1 MCLKIRKSGYLYK
14 TLKIKLQTQCTVLSL
29 SRLKYLYSE
38 GKKENN
44 MLKRKGKT
52 GLKQLIDVS
61 EVSSTIKFLNL
72 FILLLVKSMSKMK
85 L

>member
-1 MCLKIRKSGYLYK
+1 MR
-14 TLKIKLQTQCTVLSL
+14 
-29 SRLKYLYSE
+29 
-38 GKKENN
+38 GKK
-44 MLKRKGKT
+44 KIICWKGKEKSFWKGQKWNEERGKERQEDSKT